1 MFFHLVLIVELKIVV
16 FVSRKRITSV
26 NLVCDYRFLMIKGEI
41 DATVLKYRWY
51 AQAPYYRAYAHQV
64 DFLQQ
69 LKNQLPYKLRGTSE
83 GSET

>member
-1 MFFHLVLIVELKIVV
+1 
-16 FVSRKRITSV
+16 
-26 NLVCDYRFLMIKGEI
+26 MIKGEI

-83 GSET
+83 GSETWAQEYLTRRIQICRVYFCLGVTYLESY